1 MRLRPTFSRL
11 AALTIL
17 IGAVAAGC
25 AGSGSRSA
33 VPAGTLPDDHQ
44 RAVRSLAS
52 LGAYNVDK
60 TKTAVAGISSG
71 GFMAV
76 QLHVAFSGT
85 FHFAAV
91 YA

>member
-1 MRLRPTFSRL
+1 MRARLSMGLLATFVL
-11 AALTIL
+11 GL
-17 IGAVAAGC
+17 GASVAGC
-25 AGSGSRSA
+25 GGGITTSGA
-33 VPAGTLPDDHQ
+33 LPDAGH
-44 RAVRSLAS
+44 ALGLKSLQT

-85 FHFAAV
+85 FHYAAI
-91 YA
+91 